1 MKSPGQ
7 PATGAAGVRVP
18 RRHGGSGR
26 WTRCL
31 PAPLMRRSSCA
42 SRFRWICVPGDLPGT
57 NYVNQYGE
65 EMPSYSYASEACSAT
80 NRRTGDRGGRGGG
93 LCLEKRPGVI
103 GYHIG
108 VEIPRMARPGIWRR
122 TYRLLPGEP
131 VQRFSAF
138 LAERYGTD
146 GALQPG
152 RSGGFAGGRPLIPR
166 RLAGHGMPRKCCHT
180 AGRLKTAS

>member
-7 PATGAAGVRVP
+7 PATGAVERVP

-57 NYVNQYGE
+57 TMSINTARKC
-65 EMPSYSYASEACSAT
+65 PSYSYASEACSAA

-93 LCLEKRPGVI
+93 AYASAAGPLI

-108 VEIPRMARPGIWRR
+108 VDPGRMARPGIWRR
-122 TYRLLPGEP
+122 VHRLLP
-131 VQRFSAF
+131 VNRQRFSAF
-138 LAERYGTD
+138 LAERTAPTERCEEAWD
-146 GALQPG
+146 DPAVSCW
-152 RSGGFAGGRPLIPR
+152 RTTLIPCGA
-166 RLAGHGMPRKCCHT
+166 AGHGMPRKCSILR
-180 AGRLKTAS
+180 GSV